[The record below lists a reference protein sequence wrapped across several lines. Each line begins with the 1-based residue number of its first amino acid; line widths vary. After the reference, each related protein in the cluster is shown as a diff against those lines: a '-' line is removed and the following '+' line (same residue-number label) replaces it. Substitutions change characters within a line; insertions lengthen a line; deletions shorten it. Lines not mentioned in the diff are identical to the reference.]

1 MATVA
6 HRLVV
11 TGRVQGVFFRDS
23 TRRQA
28 RRAGVAGWVRNR
40 ADGAVE
46 AHLEGDEDAVA
57 QVEAW
62 IREGGPPRAV
72 VSSVEVAEVDPTGED
87 GFRVA

>member
-23 TRRQA
+23 TRTQA
-28 RRAGVAGWVRNR
+28 RTAGVAGWVHNR

-46 AHLEGDEDAVA
+46 MLLEGERDAVA
-57 QVEAW
+57 RVEAW
-62 IREGGPPRAV
+62 VRDGGPPRAHV
-72 VSSVEVAEVDPTGED
+72 DAVEVTEVEPTGAD
-87 GFRVA
+87 AFRVV